1 MKRYLWDASQEFLGR
16 KFLLITGPR
25 QVGKTTLVKNL
36 TKDFS
41 YYNYDIKKDMHIF
54 KDQNWDREK
63 SLIIFDELHKMKK
76 WKLWLK
82 GIYDEGLTEKQKFV
96 VTGSARLDIAKKM
109 GDSLAGRF
117 FSLRLHPLDIKELVS
132 TGEEPQKAY
141 KKLLQY
147 GGFPEPYFTGT
158 ERFYRQWQRSHAD
171 LILRQDLIYFES
183 VRDIEGIE
191 VLIELLSQ
199 RVGSVISYSSLAK
212 DIQRDEKTIKKWLQ
226 ILENLYIVFRVP
238 VYAKNIARSK
248 LKAGKYYFYDLGKVQ
263 GDISCRVENLV
274 ALALKK
280 EIEYQLDYQGILGNL
295 YFLQNLEKKEID
307 FFVEQKGSS
316 PWLIEV
322 KMSDHQE
329 SKNFSVFESYFKD
342 CKKVQLVADLDHGF
356 TTKNGVQIRNLAN
369 YLAKLDLS
377 LE

>member
-1 MKRYLWDASQEFLGR
+1 MKRYLWDATHEFLGR

-25 QVGKTTLVKNL
+25 QVGKTTLAKSL
-36 TKDFS
+36 TKDFA
-41 YYNYDIKKDMHIF
+41 YYNYDIKKDMRIF

-63 SLIIFDELHKMKK
+63 SLIVFDELHKMKK

-82 GIYDEGLTEKQKFV
+82 GIYDEGLTQQQQFV

-117 FSLRLHPLDIKELVS
+117 FSLRLHPLDIKELAS
-132 TGEEPQKAY
+132 SGEDPQKAY

-226 ILENLYIVFRVP
+226 ILENLYIVFRIP

-263 GDISCRVENLV
+263 GDLSCRVENLV

-280 EIEYQLDYQGILGNL
+280 EIDYQLDYQGIMGNL
-295 YFLQNLEKKEID
+295 YFLQNLDKKEID
-307 FFVEQKGSS
+307 FFVEQRGSS

-322 KMSDHQE
+322 KMGDHQE
-329 SKNFSVFESYFKD
+329 SKNFSIFESYFKS
-342 CKKVQLVADLDHGF
+342 CKKIQLVADLDHGF

-377 LE
+377 DQ

>member
-1 MKRYLWDASQEFLGR
+1 
-16 KFLLITGPR
+16 
-25 QVGKTTLVKNL
+25 
-36 TKDFS
+36 
-41 YYNYDIKKDMHIF
+41 
-54 KDQNWDREK
+54 
-63 SLIIFDELHKMKK
+63 MKK

-141 KKLLQY
+141 RKLLQY

-307 FFVEQKGSS
+307 FFVEKKGSS

-329 SKNFSVFESYFKD
+329 SKNFSVFESYFKA

>member
-141 KKLLQY
+141 RKLLQY

-226 ILENLYIVFRVP
+226 ILENLYIIFRVP

-329 SKNFSVFESYFKD
+329 SKNFSVFESYFKG

>member
-1 MKRYLWDASQEFLGR
+1 MKRYLWDATHEFLGR

-25 QVGKTTLVKNL
+25 QVGKTTLAKSL
-36 TKDFS
+36 TKDFA
-41 YYNYDIKKDMHIF
+41 YYNYDIKKDMRIF

-63 SLIIFDELHKMKK
+63 SLIVFDELHKMKK

-82 GIYDEGLTEKQKFV
+82 GIYDEGLTQQQQFV

-117 FSLRLHPLDIKELVS
+117 FSLRLHPLDIKELAS
-132 TGEEPQKAY
+132 SGEDPQKAY

-263 GDISCRVENLV
+263 GDLSCRVENLV

-280 EIEYQLDYQGILGNL
+280 EIDYQLDYQGIMGNL
-295 YFLQNLEKKEID
+295 YFLQNLDKKEID

-322 KMSDHQE
+322 KMGDHQE
-329 SKNFSVFESYFKD
+329 SKNFSIFESYFKS
-342 CKKVQLVADLDHGF
+342 CKKIQLVADLDHGF

-377 LE
+377 DQ

>member
-1 MKRYLWDASQEFLGR
+1 MKRYLWDATHEFLGR

-25 QVGKTTLVKNL
+25 QVGKTTLAKSL
-36 TKDFS
+36 TKDFA
-41 YYNYDIKKDMHIF
+41 YYNYDIKKDMRIF

-63 SLIIFDELHKMKK
+63 SLIVFDELHKMKK

-82 GIYDEGLTEKQKFV
+82 GIYDEGLTQQQQFV

-117 FSLRLHPLDIKELVS
+117 FSLRLHPLDIKELAS
-132 TGEEPQKAY
+132 SGEDPQKAY

-263 GDISCRVENLV
+263 GDLSCRVENLV

-280 EIEYQLDYQGILGNL
+280 EIDYQLDYQGIMGNL
-295 YFLQNLEKKEID
+295 YFLQNLDKKEID
-307 FFVEQKGSS
+307 FFCRTKGIK
-316 PWLIEV
+316 P
-322 KMSDHQE
+322 
-329 SKNFSVFESYFKD
+329 
-342 CKKVQLVADLDHGF
+342 LVD
-356 TTKNGVQIRNLAN
+356 
-369 YLAKLDLS
+369 
-377 LE
+377 